1 MYVVFV
7 GGVLIGFCL
16 LLSPVKV
23 FHKLIKIKS
32 NQSQSKISYFRV
44 THTALVRGISG
55 VFTYRYEN
63 YGKVMCHWLLIEGR
77 I

>member
-32 NQSQSKISYFRV
+32 IMIPLY
-44 THTALVRGISG
+44 TARAS
-55 VFTYRYEN
+55 N
-63 YGKVMCHWLLIEGR
+63 
-77 I
+77 